1 MVHFYDV
8 LNRAREGD
16 SGEFFFYF
24 FFPSLTTSSNF
35 GAFGEFNLFN
45 NCYINRKLQE
55 RVDK

>member
-8 LNRAREGD
+8 LNRAREGY
-16 SGEFFFYF
+16 SGEFFLF

-35 GAFGEFNLFN
+35 AAFGELNLFN
-45 NCYINRKLQE
+45 YFYINRKLQE